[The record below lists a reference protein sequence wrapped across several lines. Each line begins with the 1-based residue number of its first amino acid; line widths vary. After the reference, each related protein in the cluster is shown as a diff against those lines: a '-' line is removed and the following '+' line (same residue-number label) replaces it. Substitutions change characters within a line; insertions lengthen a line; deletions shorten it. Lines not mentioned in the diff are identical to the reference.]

1 MTKPTAAKRPS
12 FWEGIGSRRLVA
24 GITVLAVFAAL
35 LLSNTRAAGP
45 EPEAATT
52 PQSTATQQ
60 PTPLPVWEFEVE
72 DLEGQAVKLSDLRGQ
87 VVLVNFWAS
96 WCPPCR
102 DEMPLLQDFYLAHRE
117 QGFTLLGVNVSEDA
131 DDAAA
136 FMNANGYQFPVWRD
150 PPGNLLIA
158 EGLNGLPASVLVDT
172 EGRIVKRWIGPLAEE
187 DLTGAVLP
195 LLE

>member
-1 MTKPTAAKRPS
+1 MEPVATKKTS
-12 FWEGIGSRRLVA
+12 FWEGLGFRRLVA
-24 GITVLAVFAAL
+24 IITAVVVFAAL
-35 LLSNTRAAGP
+35 MLFSTCRT
-45 EPEAATT
+45 EPERATT
-52 PQSTATQQ
+52 PQSTTTQQ
-60 PTPLPVWEFEVE
+60 PTPLPIWEFEAE
-72 DLEGQAVKLSDLRGQ
+72 DLEGQAVTLSDLRGQ

-131 DDAAA
+131 DDADA
-136 FMNANGYQFPVWRD
+136 FMEANGYQFPVWRD

-158 EGLNGLPASVLVDT
+158 EGLNGLPASVLVDA
-172 EGRIVKRWIGPLAEE
+172 EGRIVRRWIGPLAEE

>member
-1 MTKPTAAKRPS
+1 MTKPAATKKTA

-24 GITVLAVFAAL
+24 VLTAVAVFAAL
-35 LLSNTRAAGP
+35 MLFSTRTAGP

-60 PTPLPVWEFEVE
+60 PTPLPIWDFEVE

-102 DEMPLLQDFYLAHRE
+102 DEMPLLQDFYLAHRAE
-117 QGFTLLGVNVSEDA
+117 GFTLLGVNVSEDA

-136 FMNANGYQFPVWRD
+136 FMEANGYQFPVWRD

-158 EGLNGLPASVLVDT
+158 ERLNGLPSSVLVDA
-172 EGRIVKRWIGPLAEE
+172 EGRIVRRWIGPLAEE

>member
-1 MTKPTAAKRPS
+1 MTKPTAAKSPS
-12 FWEGIGSRRLVA
+12 SWEGIGSRRLVA
-24 GITVLAVFAAL
+24 GITALAVFAAL
-35 LLSNTRAAGP
+35 LLSNTRVAGP
-45 EPEAATT
+45 EP
-52 PQSTATQQ
+52 TATATPE
-60 PTPLPVWEFEVE
+60 PTPAPAWEFELE

-158 EGLNGLPASVLVDT
+158 EGLNGLPASVLVDA

-195 LLE
+195 LLK